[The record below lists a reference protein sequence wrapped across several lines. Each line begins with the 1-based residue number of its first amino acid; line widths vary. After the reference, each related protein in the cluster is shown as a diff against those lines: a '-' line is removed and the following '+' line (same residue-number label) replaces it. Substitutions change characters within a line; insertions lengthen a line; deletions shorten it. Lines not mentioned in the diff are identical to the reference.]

1 MEKRKPKSSA
11 QKSSKAGA
19 GTKASAKSRLPKVE
33 ATVTPKEVD
42 MPPRE
47 ELIPGQIEPQTTLI
61 RGPRKPG
68 LEGAPPPR
76 LEYHKKRSK
85 WFQARAS
92 WPYREAPTQTMVRER
107 GQSKKTLAPAPG
119 PAQWELVGPTNIGG
133 RMTCIVCHPA
143 QPERIW
149 AGAAGGGVWFSP
161 DAGQTWHSQWHDE
174 DVLNVG
180 ALAIDPVNPDILY
193 CGTGEANLSADSY
206 AGVGIYRTLDGGK
219 NWHLFASTEKTG
231 IPARI
236 GAIAIDPF
244 DTKHIRIGG
253 VGFAETGG
261 GANDLGGMYFTHDA
275 GITWQRET
283 FVLSTNYWCHSIVF
297 DPKTRGTIY
306 ATFTARGPRSGIY
319 KSTDGGKTWTQLK
332 GGLPPASSIGRTS
345 LALSPSN
352 TNVLYAFAADEMSA
366 SSDQMLGVFRTSN
379 GGKTWTNI
387 AGTHF
392 KKEGQISYGNTIAV
406 HPKSSNHVICGGV
419 DLHLSTDGGKHW
431 TKVTR
436 WDAERGTNPKYAH
449 ADHHCLL
456 MPAGRPGRVYDPND
470 GGMDL
475 SEDGGLTWVNR
486 SNGLAATM
494 YYDLDVAQ
502 SDGRV
507 FGGGAQ
513 DNGTLITTD
522 GGSDDHR
529 EILGGDGGWMVID
542 PKDAGHLFASVYNL
556 YIVRFRDGTN
566 KEVPPPAPVDEQNSV
581 WMCFIAMDPNDRNTL
596 FTASS
601 RVWRTKNDGDTWT
614 PVSATLDGSTV
625 SAIEIALANSKQIY
639 VGTENGGFFRSMDG
653 GNTWSSNLAGPL
665 PGHSITRLGTNPGN
679 ANQIFAT
686 VANFGHSHVFRS
698 KDGGLTWEDAD
709 KGQLPDVPHHSMAIP
724 RSSPNTIYVCNDVGV
739 FVSTDAGETWMNLTR
754 NLPHVMV
761 VDLVYHEKDRTLNAA
776 TYGRSIWR
784 LKI

>member
-1 MEKRKPKSSA
+1 
-11 QKSSKAGA
+11 
-19 GTKASAKSRLPKVE
+19 
-33 ATVTPKEVD
+33 
-42 MPPRE
+42 
-47 ELIPGQIEPQTTLI
+47 
-61 RGPRKPG
+61 
-68 LEGAPPPR
+68 
-76 LEYHKKRSK
+76 
-85 WFQARAS
+85 
-92 WPYREAPTQTMVRER
+92 VRER
-107 GQSKKTLAPAPG
+107 GLSKKALAPAPG

-133 RMTCIVCHPA
+133 RMTSIVCHPA

-149 AGAAGGGVWFSP
+149 AGSAGGGVWFSP
-161 DAGQTWHSQWHDE
+161 DAGPTWHSQWHDE

-180 ALAIDPVNPDILY
+180 SLAIDPVNPDILY

-219 NWHLFASTEKTG
+219 NWHLFVSTEKTG

-261 GANDLGGMYFTHDA
+261 GADDLGGMYFTHDA

-283 FVLSTNYWCHSIVF
+283 FVLPTNYWCHAIVF

-352 TNVLYAFAADEMSA
+352 NSVLYAFAADEMSA

-379 GGKTWTNI
+379 GGKTWTNV

-486 SNGLAATM
+486 SNGL
-494 YYDLDVAQ
+494 
-502 SDGRV
+502 
-507 FGGGAQ
+507 
-513 DNGTLITTD
+513 
-522 GGSDDHR
+522 
-529 EILGGDGGWMVID
+529 
-542 PKDAGHLFASVYNL
+542 
-556 YIVRFRDGTN
+556 
-566 KEVPPPAPVDEQNSV
+566 
-581 WMCFIAMDPNDRNTL
+581 
-596 FTASS
+596 
-601 RVWRTKNDGDTWT
+601 
-614 PVSATLDGSTV
+614 
-625 SAIEIALANSKQIY
+625 
-639 VGTENGGFFRSMDG
+639 
-653 GNTWSSNLAGPL
+653 
-665 PGHSITRLGTNPGN
+665 
-679 ANQIFAT
+679 
-686 VANFGHSHVFRS
+686 
-698 KDGGLTWEDAD
+698 
-709 KGQLPDVPHHSMAIP
+709 
-724 RSSPNTIYVCNDVGV
+724 
-739 FVSTDAGETWMNLTR
+739 
-754 NLPHVMV
+754 
-761 VDLVYHEKDRTLNAA
+761 
-776 TYGRSIWR
+776 
-784 LKI
+784 